1 MKCTAGFH
9 NRKILLTLL
18 LLLSFSLFPF
28 MFSKIKNV
36 PQSPV
41 SLDFLLILTLNLLLY
56 KFNFYQKGLEV
67 WKQVEW
73 KARSVSVADPGALV
87 ILVQFCMS

>member
-1 MKCTAGFH
+1 
-9 NRKILLTLL
+9 
-18 LLLSFSLFPF
+18 
-28 MFSKIKNV
+28 MFSNIKNI

-41 SLDFLLILTLNLLLY
+41 SLDFLPILTLNLLLY

-73 KARSVSVADPGALV
+73 KARSVSVADLGALV